1 MTMFKDLD
9 ELEII
14 EKVMELADEFEV
26 VEEPGGYIAYVDGG
40 WLPNV
45 YNSEDEAYREIL
57 AYIVVS
63 AIQKIAPLVCIIN
76 CFAKAGNAFL

>member
-9 ELEII
+9 ELEVI

-26 VEEPGGYIAYVDGG
+26 VKEPGGYVAYVDGG

-57 AYIVVS
+57 ADVVGERKS
-63 AIQKIAPLVCIIN
+63 LFNRDASEYDDEY
-76 CFAKAGNAFL
+76 

>member
-1 MTMFKDLD
+1 MFKDLD
-9 ELEII
+9 ELEVI

-26 VEEPGGYIAYVDGG
+26 VKEPGGYVAYVAYVDGG

-57 AYIVVS
+57 ADVVGERKS
-63 AIQKIAPLVCIIN
+63 
-76 CFAKAGNAFL
+76 FLQ